1 MSYYGAKAMP
11 AAPPGMLGAL
21 MGGTAPSVTPGAAP
35 PGAAPGAVT
44 AGAALFGAALGAAP
58 GTAPPGAA
66 PGAAPGSLNI
76 TGDQMLYLMNM
87 MSGGKGPPSRRAHS
101 GRGGSRA
108 GSSTQ
113 TGSGGGGATR
123 RHRRSTSDTFSPAWT
138 CMGDISPDDK
148 VTSLKCLQPLV
159 GDLRLRQEWELDCA
173 LWRSTGKGPFDPL
186 LSRSKPEHNEE
197 LRIEYLR
204 FGSPLH
210 YHMVDELINDTLV
223 LCGPVSPPVVAQ
235 LADCR
240 HEDRD
245 AQKLVYANLE
255 IVLSECT
262 TGSTKWHLGSDPQG
276 AATSNE

>member
-1 MSYYGAKAMP
+1 MFPSSLVAAGSFVPAPVSHVPPTSPRPGVAAPSPTTIRPDPRGLMSYYGAKVLP
-11 AAPPGMLGAL
+11 PVPPGMLGAL

-35 PGAAPGAVT
+35 PGAATGAAPGAVT

-87 MSGGKGPPSRRAHS
+87 MSGGKAPPSRRTHS
-101 GRGGSRA
+101 GNPRGGSRA

-159 GDLRLRQEWELDCA
+159 GDLRLRQEWNWIAHCGDRRAKARSIRCFRDQNLSTMKNSGSNTSGLAA
-173 LWRSTGKGPFDPL
+173 LSITIWST
-186 LSRSKPEHNEE
+186 S
-197 LRIEYLR
+197 
-204 FGSPLH
+204 
-210 YHMVDELINDTLV
+210 
-223 LCGPVSPPVVAQ
+223 
-235 LADCR
+235 
-240 HEDRD
+240 
-245 AQKLVYANLE
+245 
-255 IVLSECT
+255 
-262 TGSTKWHLGSDPQG
+262 
-276 AATSNE
+276 